1 MHDEGYGAVT
11 GGTRNGDA
19 MDGDAVNGPRGD
31 DAASGEIAR
40 RIERRERILGRLR
53 EVLVR
58 QLQYRREPDELDPD
72 APLFGSGFGLDSLD
86 AVEIVVC
93 LETDYGARASE
104 HELLRGSM
112 RSLNVL
118 CDFVLSHGDPKRAVK
133 NVGA

>member
-1 MHDEGYGAVT
+1 MHDEGNHDEGKGVMN
-11 GGTRNGDA
+11 GGR
-19 MDGDAVNGPRGD
+19 VD
-31 DAASGEIAR
+31 DPVLDDVASGEIAR

-53 EVLVR
+53 EVVVR

-118 CDFVLSHGDPKRAVK
+118 CDFVLSHGDPKR
-133 NVGA
+133 VGHLVEA

>member
-1 MHDEGYGAVT
+1 MQREPMND
-11 GGTRNGDA
+11 GT
-19 MDGDAVNGPRGD
+19 VND
-31 DAASGEIAR
+31 VAATDAANELGW

-53 EVLVR
+53 AVVVR

-93 LETDYGARASE
+93 LEADFGVRASE
-104 HELLRGSM
+104 HELSRGSL

-118 CDFVLSHGDPKRAVK
+118 CDHVLSHGDPKR
-133 NVGA
+133 VGSEARA

>member
-1 MHDEGYGAVT
+1 MHDEGNGAVS
-11 GGTRNGDA
+11 GVAVHGTRL
-19 MDGDAVNGPRGD
+19 D
-31 DAASGEIAR
+31 DAASGEVAR

-118 CDFVLSHGDPKRAVK
+118 CDFVLSHGDPKR
-133 NVGA
+133 VGDLV

>member
-1 MHDEGYGAVT
+1 MHDEG
-11 GGTRNGDA
+11 GGSLNDGKRNGDA
-19 MDGDAVNGPRGD
+19 ADRQRIDE
-31 DAASGEIAR
+31 AASGELAR
-40 RIERRERILGRLR
+40 RVERRERILGRLR
-53 EVLVR
+53 EVVVR

-118 CDFVLSHGDPKRAVK
+118 CDFVLSHGDPKRVGHH
-133 NVGA
+133 VGA